1 MNSQRNGLVKKMAR
15 IPMIFWGILAASIL
29 FGSLQDKFF
38 LWMNVENILRNTAI
52 LLIVSIGMTMAIL
65 SGKIDL
71 SVGGTMTFAGMASA
85 VFLKQFA
92 DPAAS
97 HVAAALLLAVVA
109 GAAVGAVNG
118 YFIGVKKYDNWLISF
133 ATMSITFG
141 LAQVVTGGNIISGF
155 NKSVRFLGDGKIGA
169 VSVLLIVATVLVGV
183 MWYALRNTRFGMH
196 IYAVGDSEQC
206 AELSGVWV
214 GKVNFQIYL
223 LSGIFAGISGFL
235 LLSKTNSM
243 GPIAAEGYEFNA
255 IAATIVG
262 GTSFDGG
269 KGGLGGTIFGAL
281 FIAVVKNGLQL
292 IGFSVYLQ
300 QTCVGVCILAIILID
315 VLGSHVKRK
324 KRMRRQYKDA

>member
-1 MNSQRNGLVKKMAR
+1 
-15 IPMIFWGILAASIL
+15 MIFWGILAASLIFGIL
-29 FGSLQDKFF
+29 QNVFF
-38 LWMNVENILRNTAI
+38 VWMNIENILRNTAI

-71 SVGGTMTFAGMASA
+71 SVGGIMTFSGMMAA
-85 VFLKQFA
+85 VFLKQFE
-92 DPAAS
+92 DPTGF
-97 HVAAALLLAVVA
+97 HVAAAILITIIT
-109 GAAVGAVNG
+109 GAAIGAANG
-118 YFIGVKKYDNWLISF
+118 YFIGIRKYDNWLVTF
-133 ATMSITFG
+133 ATMSISFG
-141 LAQVVTGGNIISGF
+141 LAQVITGGNIVSGF
-155 NKSVRFLGDGKIGA
+155 NKKVRFLGDGRIGA
-169 VSVLLIVATVLVGV
+169 VSILLIVAALIVGV
-183 MWYALRNTRFGMH
+183 MWYLLRNTRFGMH

-206 AELSGVWV
+206 AELSGV
-214 GKVNFQIYL
+214 KVQRTNFQIYL

-262 GTSFDGG
+262 GTSFEGG
-269 KGGLGGTIFGAL
+269 KGGLGGTILGAL

-315 VLGSHVKRK
+315 VAGSHINRK
-324 KRMRRQYKDA
+324 KRMRRLYKDE